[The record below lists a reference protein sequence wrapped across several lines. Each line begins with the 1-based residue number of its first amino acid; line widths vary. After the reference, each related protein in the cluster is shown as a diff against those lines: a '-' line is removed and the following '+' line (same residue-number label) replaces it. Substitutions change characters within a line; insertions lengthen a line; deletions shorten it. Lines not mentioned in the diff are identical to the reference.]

1 MFDFILNLAF
11 KKISDLVLSTRRSI
25 TNFGYFRFVG
35 FFILSGQAKHRLMQC
50 WLPQFY
56 LPIMRLIES
65 IRLKQIWL
73 SKWRLWPFSC
83 LFCVL
88 GHWFVTMA
96 TTAISHTKKWYA
108 SDSSDPTLTI
118 ACKKRSGLSLKPI
131 KRPKSVLPAPF
142 NVSQFSLHVKVK
154 NKPFLQKLDGF
165 LLDVFI
171 Y

>member
-1 MFDFILNLAF
+1 MLNYCLILYQIWPL
-11 KKISDLVLSTRRSI
+11 KKQLIWCFQLGAQAPTVVI
-25 TNFGYFRFVG
+25 FRFVG
-35 FFILSGQAKHRLMQC
+35 CFILSGQAKHRLMQC

-65 IRLKQIWL
+65 ISLKQIWL
-73 SKWRLWPFSC
+73 SKWRLWPFLC

-88 GHWFVTMA
+88 GHWFVTMS
-96 TTAISHTKKWYA
+96 TTVISHTKKWYA
-108 SDSSDPTLTI
+108 SNSSDPTLTI

-154 NKPFLQKLDGF
+154 IFEVKIKMYGCN
-165 LLDVFI
+165 
-171 Y
+171 